1 MAGRRRGKEI
11 ELILGKTSNWSD
23 RGREWS
29 ASLWEKS
36 GGGGGTSILHENRS
50 GPALEKCS
58 LAGLFVGGVL
68 QWWRNRERE
77 S

>member
-1 MAGRRRGKEI
+1 MVSIFVG
-11 ELILGKTSNWSD
+11 
-23 RGREWS
+23 
-29 ASLWEKS
+29 KS

-77 S
+77 RVRKREVASVKK